1 MARREA
7 QTAIPHDLADS
18 ASHGSRALRDLSL
31 MDTPLR
37 PYRELRSSPRG
48 DALREGDEVVLHL
61 SLWECIVAMHGD
73 VRVPVASVGSA
84 RVVEDPAA
92 ERKQFASLG
101 NGMPWLLAYGVRD
114 IYGVGKGFIA
124 TRGRRPA
131 VLVHLTP
138 PSQFVRLLV
147 SVADPQV
154 AASAMTSAARRRH

>member
-1 MARREA
+1 M
-7 QTAIPHDLADS
+7 QQ
-18 ASHGSRALRDLSL
+18 GSCDHLPVATL
-31 MDTPLR
+31 TV
-37 PYRELRSSPRG
+37 
-48 DALREGDEVVLHL
+48 EGDEIVLHL
-61 SLWECIVAMHGD
+61 SLWERIVAMHGD

-131 VLVHLTP
+131 VLVHLAP
-138 PSQFVRLLV
+138 PSRFVRLLV

-154 AASAMTSAARRRH
+154 AASAITSGARRRH

>member
-1 MARREA
+1 MA
-7 QTAIPHDLADS
+7 TL
-18 ASHGSRALRDLSL
+18 
-31 MDTPLR
+31 TV
-37 PYRELRSSPRG
+37 
-48 DALREGDEVVLHL
+48 EGDEVVLHL
-61 SLWECIVAMHGD
+61 SLWERIVAMHGD

-114 IYGVGKGFIA
+114 IFGVGKGFIA

-138 PSQFVRLLV
+138 PSRFVRLLV

-154 AASAMTSAARRRH
+154 AASAMTFAARRRHLTPIRGADIALSRNDREAVANIRLPL